1 MKLNFIFGLLFS
13 VVALQMKGAGGTP
26 EGLPPFVRFPG
37 LEQEVYITR
46 DTCKSVEGRF
56 PGFSPFFV
64 IYPDKPCDASEAA
77 ALTDELGIASYAHT
91 YSGTVCVMNPLGKEY
106 DAVKDLE
113 AYKNF
118 LNKMR
123 VFTNLKIIGIG
134 KGATFVNRTIAGH
147 AGAVAGI
154 VSLNGDR
161 KSTRLNSS
169 HSV

>member
-1 MKLNFIFGLLFS
+1 M
-13 VVALQMKGAGGTP
+13 
-26 EGLPPFVRFPG
+26 
-37 LEQEVYITR
+37 
-46 DTCKSVEGRF
+46 
-56 PGFSPFFV
+56 

-154 VSLNGDR
+154 VSLNGR
-161 KSTRLNSS
+161 PAKTAEGAPPFLLLLPEHTVGR
-169 HSV
+169 